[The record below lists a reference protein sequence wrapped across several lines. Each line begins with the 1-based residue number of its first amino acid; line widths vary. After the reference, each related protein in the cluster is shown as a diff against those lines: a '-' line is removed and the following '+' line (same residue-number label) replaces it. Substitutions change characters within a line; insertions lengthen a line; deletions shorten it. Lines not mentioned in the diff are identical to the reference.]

1 MSGGFYL
8 FRIMLYPA
16 SLVWWFVIVSS
27 SGRPFWFELLLP
39 QSRICECMMIFLKM
53 KSQTFCSCIQL
64 LDGPLL
70 STVSRILQN
79 ARARY
84 LVWMN
89 VAGKEVAKAPKNDLV
104 HDLAS
109 FTPGRWKVNVHRCPP
124 PSTGGLYWTA
134 PNRHLHAPIL
144 GEHRRPTKDL
154 ELSAIVVQC
163 TSVDLVCPRSTV
175 VHRSLVGP
183 PAAANLRWV
192 HWISLSASELPAQSA
207 SCRRPSVGPLD
218 LAVSR
223 WTT

>member
-89 VAGKEVAKAPKNDLV
+89 VAGKEVAKAPKNNLV
-104 HDLAS
+104 PEASARIPRGPGNRQVGWLQRPQDRARPLAQ
-109 FTPGRWKVNVHRCPP
+109 PHNERVM
-124 PSTGGLYWTA
+124 
-134 PNRHLHAPIL
+134 
-144 GEHRRPTKDL
+144 
-154 ELSAIVVQC
+154 
-163 TSVDLVCPRSTV
+163 TS
-175 VHRSLVGP
+175 
-183 PAAANLRWV
+183 N
-192 HWISLSASELPAQSA
+192 
-207 SCRRPSVGPLD
+207 
-218 LAVSR
+218 
-223 WTT
+223 

>member
-1 MSGGFYL
+1 
-8 FRIMLYPA
+8 MLYPA

-104 HDLAS
+104 HDLAGAVTS
-109 FTPGRWKVNVHRCPP
+109 QLAGFPAHV
-124 PSTGGLYWTA
+124 
-134 PNRHLHAPIL
+134 
-144 GEHRRPTKDL
+144 EFEPT
-154 ELSAIVVQC
+154 
-163 TSVDLVCPRSTV
+163 
-175 VHRSLVGP
+175 
-183 PAAANLRWV
+183 
-192 HWISLSASELPAQSA
+192 LPA
-207 SCRRPSVGPLD
+207 RR
-218 LAVSR
+218 LAQPHSL
-223 WTT
+223 TK